1 MSTVPNNGAGL
12 PVLEHQAGPVDR
24 PTCSRE
30 TFMSQSNARAF
41 RTEMLVLTED
51 ATPRAMFAEF
61 LNNLEEHEELA
72 VLAWL
77 RTPEFNAY
85 AVCREVAMD
94 LPEEWG
100 AAS

>member
-1 MSTVPNNGAGL
+1 MLQPN
-12 PVLEHQAGPVDR
+12 V
-24 PTCSRE
+24 
-30 TFMSQSNARAF
+30 RAF
-41 RTEMLVLTED
+41 RTETLVLTED
-51 ATPRAMFAEF
+51 ATPRAIVAEF
-61 LNNLEEHEELA
+61 LNNLTEVEDRA

-85 AVCREVAMD
+85 AVCREIAMD

>member
-1 MSTVPNNGAGL
+1 MAQST
-12 PVLEHQAGPVDR
+12 R
-24 PTCSRE
+24 S
-30 TFMSQSNARAF
+30 F
-41 RTEMLVLTED
+41 RTETLVLAED
-51 ATPRAMFAEF
+51 ATPRAIVSEF
-61 LNNLEEHEELA
+61 LNNLEEHEESA

-85 AVCREVAMD
+85 ATCREVAMD

>member
-1 MSTVPNNGAGL
+1 MLQPN
-12 PVLEHQAGPVDR
+12 V
-24 PTCSRE
+24 
-30 TFMSQSNARAF
+30 RAF
-41 RTEMLVLTED
+41 RTETLVLTED
-51 ATPRAMFAEF
+51 ATPRAIVAEF
-61 LNNLEEHEELA
+61 LNNLEESEEFA

-77 RTPEFNAY
+77 RTPEFNVF